1 MIQDSDLTPAPH
13 EPASPDPAVAPT
25 QVAAAW
31 WSPYRRFLIPAAAL
45 VVVGGVAAG
54 ALLLVL
60 KPAGSI
66 EKMVP
71 ATVDVSAI
79 ANLDPSASQKLNLLR
94 AVHRFPDTSTDQ
106 KLSQQLDKAL
116 KDTGISFTGDVQPW
130 LGPQVGVTV
139 SVPASGTDAPAAFL
153 AVSRDDAKARAML
166 AKLQAGSQAKQYT
179 WRDTTYGG
187 VTITVGSPVA
197 GAARPS
203 ATPKA
208 GAATS
213 LATPKAGAY
222 AIVDHVVVIASS
234 EALIHEIIDADQ
246 GRAARLV
253 DSNDYKATVSKLP
266 SDRLAMVYVNGKSIL
281 SHLKDQLTTPLA
293 AGLAGLKGLGDA
305 EAFQGAALALSARPE
320 GVVTDV
326 TVRLD
331 PAKLSSSTKEA
342 LIHPGNPKAVISWI
356 PSSSDGFLAFASLNR
371 TIQSALDQAGSQ
383 PSVKQATDSVGLT
396 GPQGIL
402 PHLTGEFALEAE
414 LDQSSFPTGAV
425 IIGTND
431 ANRMRTFLG
440 GILGLAAQGQGSQ
453 VKPQIS
459 IYRGVSITTIAIPG
473 VGLQNHFLP
482 AFAVLDGMGVLASTP
497 GELKAIIDAHKDKRA
512 IAVDASY
519 TAAARASLPDPSAVF
534 YVDVAKI
541 VKAIQTA
548 PQGSPVGSLHLKT
561 GDNLAPLK
569 GFIVTS
575 ASKTDGIV
583 ERFVVLVN

>member
-1 MIQDSDLTPAPH
+1 MIQDSDLT
-13 EPASPDPAVAPT
+13 PASPDPAVAPT

-31 WSPYRRFLIPAAAL
+31 WSPYRRLLIPAAAL
-45 VVVGGVAAG
+45 VLAGGVAAG

-79 ANLDPSASQKLNLLR
+79 ANLDPSVSQKLNLLR
-94 AVHRFPDTSTDQ
+94 AVHRFPQASTDQ
-106 KLSQQLDKAL
+106 KLRDLLDKAL
-116 KDTGISFTGDVQPW
+116 KDTGISFSSDVQPW
-130 LGPQVGVTV
+130 LGPQIGLVA

-179 WRDTTYGG
+179 WRDTTYAG

-197 GAARPS
+197 GAAKPS

-213 LATPKAGAY
+213 LAAPMAGAY

-320 GVVTDV
+320 GVVTDM

-342 LIHPGNPKAVISWI
+342 LIHPGNPKAVIGWI

-414 LDQSSFPTGAV
+414 LDQSSFPTGAL

-440 GILGLAAQGQGSQ
+440 GILGLATQGGSQ
-453 VKPQIS
+453 VKPQTS

-512 IAVDASY
+512 IAADASY
-519 TAAARASLPDPSAVF
+519 AAAARASLPDPSAVF
-534 YVDVAKI
+534 YVDLAKI

-548 PQGSPVGSLHLKT
+548 PQGSPVAGLHLKT

-575 ASKTDGIV
+575 ASKTDAMV